1 MSDQGKCT
9 GMKSD
14 LLNNLYGIL
23 MMVGPIFTFAVG
35 CEIIF
40 TAMCHFDSF
49 MYVLGLQ
56 VLPSREVIAELFASL
71 LIEIIIGIVLM
82 LHPIFVFLMSGG
94 DDQ

>member
-23 MMVGPIFTFAVG
+23 MMVGPLFTFAVG
-35 CEIIF
+35 CTIIF
-40 TAMCHFDSF
+40 TAMCNFDTF
-49 MYVLGLQ
+49 MYVMGLQ
-56 VLPSREVIAELFASL
+56 VLPSQKLIAQMISSL
-71 LIEIIIGIVLM
+71 LIEIITGIVLI
-82 LHPIFVFLMSGG
+82 LYPIFVLLRS

>member
-1 MSDQGKCT
+1 MSDQNKCV
-9 GMKSD
+9 GVISYLVD
-14 LLNNLYGIL
+14 CLYRILLI
-23 MMVGPIFTFAVG
+23 VGPIFTFAVG

-56 VLPSREVIAELFASL
+56 VLPSRGVIAEMFASL

-82 LHPIFVFLMSGG
+82 LHPIFVLLRG